1 MFDIRTALVNGP
13 NNTQAFII
21 VEISNQNW
29 QVLEDR
35 LNQSIP
41 ELCKLLKNDI
51 NFSFIPF
58 SESFPVDSGH
68 QAKIRREE
76 LSIWLCNK

>member
-13 NNTQAFII
+13 NNAQAFII
-21 VEISNQNW
+21 VESSNQNW

-51 NFSFIPF
+51 NFSFNK
-58 SESFPVDSGH
+58 SFFDKRGI
-68 QAKIRREE
+68 QTFR
-76 LSIWLCNK
+76 LCNL